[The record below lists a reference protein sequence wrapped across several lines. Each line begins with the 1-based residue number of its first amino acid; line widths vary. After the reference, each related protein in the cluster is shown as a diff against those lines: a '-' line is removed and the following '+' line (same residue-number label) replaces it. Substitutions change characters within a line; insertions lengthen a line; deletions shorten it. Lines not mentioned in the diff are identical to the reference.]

1 MECSLPCDRSVK
13 RESMGVGDGKEQQ
26 EDDVA
31 HHDRSLGE
39 GMAQLGTNL
48 RLRRGKGG
56 WGVRI
61 GTSHN
66 SKMR

>member
-48 RLRRGKGG
+48 RLQREGG
-56 WGVRI
+56 LGGTNWNNSCGRI
-61 GTSHN
+61 PN
-66 SKMR
+66 